1 MSNLFYKKSL
11 CQNFRLTQRLDSS
24 KMEQTCNN
32 SLQIQ
37 NKLLLVDSI
46 KITISALKD
55 YVSYTLTNTPFPP
68 LNNVPKRGS
77 SL

>member
-1 MSNLFYKKSL
+1 MNNLFYKKSL
-11 CQNFRLTQRLDSS
+11 CQDFRLTQILDSS
-24 KMEQTCNN
+24 KMEQTCREF
-32 SLQIQ
+32 LQVQ

-46 KITISALKD
+46 ISISVLTY
-55 YVSYTLTNTPFPP
+55 YVSYTFTNTPFPP

>member
-1 MSNLFYKKSL
+1 MSDCIKNQK
-11 CQNFRLTQRLDSS
+11 
-24 KMEQTCNN
+24 
-32 SLQIQ
+32 
-37 NKLLLVDSI
+37 KLLLIDSI

-55 YVSYTLTNTPFPP
+55 YVSYTFANTPFPP